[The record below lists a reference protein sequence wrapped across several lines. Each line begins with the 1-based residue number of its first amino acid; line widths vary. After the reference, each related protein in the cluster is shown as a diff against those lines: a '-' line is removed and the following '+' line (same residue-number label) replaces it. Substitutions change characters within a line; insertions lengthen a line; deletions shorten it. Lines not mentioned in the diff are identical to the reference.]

1 MSIDVN
7 SPPGNTKSRE
17 DLMAELKDLRATFVT
32 VAGDQPTPASEVQV
46 ATIQLKEL
54 IDERAK
60 RVEAERIG
68 RMKDEF
74 FANLSHEIRTPLNA
88 ILGWSQLL
96 KPEKMSAAELTEGLE
111 IIERNA
117 RVQAQLIDDLL
128 DMSRIISGKLRLD
141 VQRVEMPLVIQ
152 AAVEA
157 VRLAADAKGVRLE
170 VVVDPIAGPVTGDP
184 NRVQQIVWNLVSNA
198 IKFTPRGG
206 KVQVTLERVNSHV
219 ELSVSDSGQGIDP
232 EFLPHVFER
241 FSQADASA
249 TKRHTGLGLGLAIV
263 KNLTELHGGS
273 VRAKSAGLGNGSTFI
288 VSLPISVVRSLNGD
302 EKGQHPGT
310 EIETA
315 FVSSPDLDGIN
326 VLVVDD
332 DLDALELV
340 KRVLEGCKAR
350 VTGCSSA
357 AQCLEILPASRP
369 DVLITDIGMPHEDGY
384 SLVRALRALPREKG
398 GETPAVALTAF
409 ARSEDRRRAMLCGF
423 DMHVSKPVEPGELVA
438 VVARMARRT

>member
-1 MSIDVN
+1 MSIDV
-7 SPPGNTKSRE
+7 SNTAGDAKTRE
-17 DLMAELKDLRATFVT
+17 ELMGELKELRAAFVS
-32 VAGDQPTPASEVQV
+32 VQGDHPTPLSEVQA
-46 ATIQLKEL
+46 ATVQLKEL
-54 IDERAK
+54 CDERAK

-68 RMKDEF
+68 RLKDEF

-96 KPEKMSAAELTEGLE
+96 KPGKMTDAELTEGLE

-141 VQRVEMPLVIQ
+141 VQRVELPSVIQ
-152 AAVEA
+152 AAVE
-157 VRLAADAKGVRLE
+157 VVQLAADAKGVRLE

-184 NRVQQIVWNLVSNA
+184 NRIQQIVWNLVSNA

-249 TKRHTGLGLGLAIV
+249 TKRHAGLGLGLTIV

-273 VRAKSAGLGNGSTFI
+273 VRAKSAGLGKGSTFI
-288 VSLPISVVRSLNGD
+288 ISLPISVVRSLNVD
-302 EKGQHPGT
+302 HNRQHPAT
-310 EIETA
+310 PIETA
-315 FVSSPDLDGIN
+315 FVSSPDLAGIN
-326 VLVVDD
+326 VMVVDD

-340 KRVLEGCKAR
+340 KCVLEGCKAR

-357 AQCLEILPASRP
+357 AQCLDLLPESRP

-384 SLVRALRALPREKG
+384 SLVRSLRALPKEKG

>member
-1 MSIDVN
+1 MSIDVSN
-7 SPPGNTKSRE
+7 TAGTTKSRE
-17 DLMAELKDLRATFVT
+17 DLMAELKEVRAAFTT
-32 VAGDQPTPASEVQV
+32 VAGDQPTVASE
-46 ATIQLKEL
+46 IQASTAQLEEL
-54 IDERAK
+54 IDERAR

-96 KPEKMSAAELTEGLE
+96 KPATMTQAELTEGLE
-111 IIERNA
+111 VIERNA

-141 VQRVEMPLVIQ
+141 AQRVEMPSVIE

-170 VVVDPIAGPVTGDP
+170 VVIDPIAGPVTGDP

-232 EFLPHVFER
+232 EFLPYVFER

-273 VRAKSAGLGNGSTFI
+273 VRAKSAGPGMGSTFI
-288 VSLPISVVRSLNGD
+288 IALPISVVRSLNDG
-302 EKGQHPGT
+302 EHRQHPAT
-310 EIETA
+310 AMETA
-315 FVSSPDLDGIN
+315 FVSSPDLDGIK
-326 VLVVDD
+326 VMVVDD
-332 DLDALELV
+332 DVDALQLV

-350 VTGCSSA
+350 VTSCSSA
-357 AQCLEILPASRP
+357 AQCLEAVSDSRP
-369 DVLITDIGMPHEDGY
+369 DVLITDIGMPNADGY
-384 SLVRALRALPREKG
+384 SLVRSLRALPREKG

-409 ARSEDRRRAMLCGF
+409 ARSEDRRRAMLSGF

>member
-1 MSIDVN
+1 
-7 SPPGNTKSRE
+7 
-17 DLMAELKDLRATFVT
+17 MAELKDLRATFVT
-32 VAGDQPTPASEVQV
+32 VAGDQPTPASEIQA
-46 ATIQLKEL
+46 ATTQLKEL
-54 IDERAK
+54 MDERAK

-96 KPEKMSAAELTEGLE
+96 KPERMSAAELTEGLE

-273 VRAKSAGLGNGSTFI
+273 VRAKSAGLGQGSTFI

-302 EKGQHPGT
+302 ERGQHPGT

-315 FVSSPDLDGIN
+315 FISSPDLDGIN
-326 VLVVDD
+326 VMVVDD

-357 AQCLEILPASRP
+357 AQCLEILPTSRP

-398 GETPAVALTAF
+398 GQTPAVALTAF

>member
-1 MSIDVN
+1 MSTDV
-7 SPPGNTKSRE
+7 SQTAGNTRSTE
-17 DLMAELKDLRATFVT
+17 ELMAELKEVRAAFVT
-32 VAGDQPTPASEVQV
+32 VAGDQPTVASELQ
-46 ATIQLKEL
+46 ATNMQLKEL
-54 IDERAK
+54 IDERAR

-96 KPEKMSAAELTEGLE
+96 KPATMTEAELTEGLE
-111 IIERNA
+111 VIERNA
-117 RVQAQLIDDLL
+117 RAQAQLIDDLL

-141 VQRVEMPLVIQ
+141 AQRVEMPSVIQ

-170 VVVDPIAGPVTGDP
+170 VVIDPIAGPVTGDP
-184 NRVQQIVWNLVSNA
+184 NRVQQIVWNLISNA

-241 FSQADASA
+241 FSQADLSA
-249 TKRHTGLGLGLAIV
+249 TKSHTGLGLGLAIV

-273 VRAKSAGLGNGSTFI
+273 VRAKSAGLGMGSTFI
-288 VSLPISVVRSLNGD
+288 IALPISVVRSLNGG
-302 EKGQHPGT
+302 EQRQHPAT
-310 EIETA
+310 AIETA
-315 FVSSPDLDGIN
+315 FVSSPDLGGIK
-326 VLVVDD
+326 VMVVDD

-340 KRVLEGCKAR
+340 RRVLEGCKAR
-350 VTGCSSA
+350 VTSCSSA
-357 AQCLEILPASRP
+357 AQCLEAVSDCRP
-369 DVLITDIGMPHEDGY
+369 DVLITDIGMPHADGY

-409 ARSEDRRRAMLCGF
+409 ARSEDRRRAMLSGF